1 MPWSGLSE
9 GSWFSLG
16 RAVMSQLPDLDP
28 HRMNQPLKPQTI
40 HSNHIWCHFS
50 DCFPLA
56 KKQVQPGVSLC
67 VCTCVQS

>member
-28 HRMNQPLKPQTI
+28 HDARHGFIEPASETADNP
-40 HSNHIWCHFS
+40 F
-50 DCFPLA
+50 
-56 KKQVQPGVSLC
+56 
-67 VCTCVQS
+67 